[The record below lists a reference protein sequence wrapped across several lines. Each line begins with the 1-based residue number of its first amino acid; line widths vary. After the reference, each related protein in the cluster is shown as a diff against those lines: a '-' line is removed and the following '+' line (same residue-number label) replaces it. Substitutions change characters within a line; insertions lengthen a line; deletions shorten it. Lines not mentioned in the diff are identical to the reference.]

1 MLRNTDLTKNAG
13 TIDGKAIAL
22 QNSILAIGVKN
33 EDKTLEKLQDLFA
46 DYLDPKTGSLSS
58 EGYGSIMYVAKNVT
72 VDGNNGKLIID
83 PKRGLEKYT
92 NDMAATTNT
101 EYKDAVTD
109 NTAYIGE
116 GAALA
121 VSADAAVNSFDEATG
136 AQNAAIKFNKN
147 TASVYAEKNASVLLT
162 GDFSSMDSIKLFA
175 DNDAA
180 GDAGVMINGNNLK
193 ATTLSG
199 VYEYVMKKDQ
209 KTDANGFQLTV
220 NKDVLDKSYH
230 DASHPA
236 RNTIVA
242 YAKKELANGTK
253 LHGDFVAGVTF
264 DEKNSKYMKDGK
276 ELTGDQI
283 KNYMHIGDKVY
294 NKVNNRFLEN
304 ITQNLNYGHDV
315 DTITRLGAYS
325 GVAHSAIAAGNVTT
339 NAVAARF
346 AIGSSPVDFIAAQN
360 NMGGSAFVAPMM
372 NQFESDGFDSEGV
385 SYGVDVDTTGVAF
398 GGDFE
403 FTPQLR
409 AGVLFNIGSGD
420 AKGKGQAST
429 ASSDFD
435 FYGLSVYAG
444 YNVDRFAV
452 VADVSYT
459 KIDNEVKAFITDE
472 TIKADSTA
480 TNMSLGV
487 NAQYTFDFNQM
498 AVTPHMGLRYSMI
511 EADDYS
517 ITDAGSFSS
526 DKMSVISV
534 PVGVTIA
541 QAYASDNWI
550 VTPYADFTVTGNFG
564 DNSYKG
570 SFKWANVANLT
581 TDTDT
586 EVMDNFSYGLTLGIN
601 GETGNL
607 GMSAGLNYTSSSNT
621 DNLGFSASCRY
632 LF

>member
-1 MLRNTDLTKNAG
+1 MPLL
-13 TIDGKAIAL
+13 
-22 QNSILAIGVKN
+22 
-33 EDKTLEKLQDLFA
+33 
-46 DYLDPKTGSLSS
+46 
-58 EGYGSIMYVAKNVT
+58 
-72 VDGNNGKLIID
+72 
-83 PKRGLEKYT
+83 
-92 NDMAATTNT
+92 ND
-101 EYKDAVTD
+101 
-109 NTAYIGE
+109 AYIGE

-121 VSADAAVNSFDEATG
+121 VSADAAVNSFDETTK
-136 AQNAAIKFNKN
+136 AQNAAIKFNKQN
-147 TASVYAEKNASVLLT
+147 ASVYAEKNSTVLLT

-175 DNDAA
+175 DTDNTN
-180 GDAGVMINGNNLK
+180 AGVMINGNDLK

-199 VYEYVMKKDQ
+199 VYEFIMEKGKQ
-209 KTDANGFQLTV
+209 TDANGFQLTV
-220 NKDVLDKSYH
+220 NNDVLDKSYH

-242 YAKKELANGTK
+242 YAKKEFANGTK

-264 DEKNSKYMKDGK
+264 DENTSEYKKGNTV
-276 ELTGDQI
+276 LTGAEI

-294 NKVNNRFLEN
+294 TKVNNRFLEN

-472 TIKADSTA
+472 TIKADSSA